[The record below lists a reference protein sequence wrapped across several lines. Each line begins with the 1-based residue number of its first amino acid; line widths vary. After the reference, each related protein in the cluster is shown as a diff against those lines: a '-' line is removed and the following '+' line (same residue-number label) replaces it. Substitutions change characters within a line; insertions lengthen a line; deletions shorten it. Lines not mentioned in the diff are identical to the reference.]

1 MGCEDSPGDAGPVV
15 LDGKLYGVAPFGG
28 NSESY
33 GTVYSVAP

>member
-1 MGCEDSPGDAGPVV
+1 V

-33 GTVYSVAP
+33 GTVYLVAL